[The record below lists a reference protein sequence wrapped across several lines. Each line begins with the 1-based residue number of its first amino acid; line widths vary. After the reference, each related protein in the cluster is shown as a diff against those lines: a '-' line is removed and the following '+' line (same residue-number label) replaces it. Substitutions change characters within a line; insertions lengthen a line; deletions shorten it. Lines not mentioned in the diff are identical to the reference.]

1 MLEAPG
7 TPEVLGLPEA
17 LGTPEVL
24 GPAEAP
30 GTPEVFPEAPGTP
43 EVLGLPEAPGTPKT
57 PDAPETPEVP
67 GTPGTPEA
75 PEVARYAARP
85 WLGRLSEAQRA
96 PVAPPRSV
104 LHAFREAVARAPG
117 RTALAYFD
125 GRISYA
131 EAEALSDS
139 VAGHLAAHGIRRGD
153 RVAVMLQNTPQF
165 VLAVLAAWKAGAV
178 VVPLNPMYKTAE
190 AAHVLRDSGAAALV
204 CEGRAWTAYL
214 REAAHGSAVRT
225 VLTASELDFQT
236 RNDPR
241 LLALAAVGS
250 PAAVPAPAPAAVPVP
265 SAPGPLVPQA
275 LPAPAP
281 APART
286 VGHTTHAPDPAAAPP
301 RPAAAYAPAPAAVP
315 APSAPAAPDLTAPAR
330 SAPAPAAV
338 PVPSAPGPLVPHALP
353 APDPAWARTVGHA
366 MPASDPAAAHARP
379 AAAAPAAARPAAA
392 PAPVVADLSAVAR
405 RGEPAPDD
413 PRLTGADTALIS
425 YTSGTSGTPKGA
437 MNPHGALTYNA
448 ARQVAGHPLAEGAGY
463 FALAP
468 LFHITGMVCELAA
481 CFVNA
486 GTLVLAH
493 RFDAGL
499 VLDAF
504 LEHRPSYAI
513 GPATAFMALA
523 AHPGATRDH
532 FASFQVLS
540 SGGAPLPPALVER
553 LRAAF
558 GFYLRNGYGLT
569 ECTAPCASVPAHLE
583 APVDPASGTL
593 SVGVPGAE
601 TVVRIL
607 DARGAEVPFGET
619 GEIAVR
625 GPQVVPG
632 YWNLPVETAKAF
644 PDGELRTGDV
654 GFMDADG
661 WLYVVDRKKDM
672 INASGFKV
680 WPREVEDVLYTHPA
694 VREAAVVGVPDPY
707 RGESVKAYVSLRPGT
722 SAGPA
727 ELSAYCAARLAA
739 YKYPRQVEVLP
750 VLPKTTSGKILRRE
764 LRDRG

>member
-1 MLEAPG
+1 MGDP
-7 TPEVLGLPEA
+7 V
-17 LGTPEVL
+17 
-24 GPAEAP
+24 
-30 GTPEVFPEAPGTP
+30 
-43 EVLGLPEAPGTPKT
+43 
-57 PDAPETPEVP
+57 
-67 GTPGTPEA
+67 TPGSGSA
-75 PEVARYAARP
+75 SASASAVGSDSGSASVYAARP
-85 WLGRLSEAQRA
+85 WRGLLSPVQLA
-96 PVAPPRSV
+96 PVAPPPTV
-104 LHAFREAVARAPG
+104 LHAFREAAARAPE

-125 GRISYA
+125 GRIDYA
-131 EAEALSDS
+131 EADALSDS
-139 VAGHLAAHGIRRGD
+139 VAGHLAARGVRRGD
-153 RVAVMLQNTPQF
+153 RVAVMLQNTPHF
-165 VLAVLAAWKAGAV
+165 VLAVLGAWKAGAV
-178 VVPLNPMYKTAE
+178 VVPLNPMYKSGE
-190 AAHVLRDSGAAALV
+190 VGHVLRDSGAAALV
-204 CEGRAWTAYL
+204 CDGRAWAAYL
-214 REAAHGSAVRT
+214 RQAVRDSAVRT
-225 VLTASELDFQT
+225 VLTASDRDFQT

-241 LLALAAVGS
+241 VFG
-250 PAAVPAPAPAAVPVP
+250 PA
-265 SAPGPLVPQA
+265 SA
-275 LPAPAP
+275 
-281 APART
+281 
-286 VGHTTHAPDPAAAPP
+286 
-301 RPAAAYAPAPAAVP
+301 
-315 APSAPAAPDLTAPAR
+315 
-330 SAPAPAAV
+330 SAPAPEPATAAAPDRPFV
-338 PVPSAPGPLVPHALP
+338 PAQAVADAADPAP
-353 APDPAWARTVGHA
+353 APDPA
-366 MPASDPAAAHARP
+366 PAHPAT
-379 AAAAPAAARPAAA
+379 
-392 PAPVVADLSAVAR
+392 ADLFAVAR
-405 RGEPAPDD
+405 GGRPAPEG
-413 PRLTGADTALIS
+413 PELTAADTALIS

-448 ARQVAGHPLAEGAGY
+448 VRQVTSHPLAEGAGY

-493 RFDAGL
+493 RFDAAT

-504 LEHRPSYAI
+504 LEHRPAYAV

-523 AHPGATRDH
+523 AHPAATPDH
-532 FASFQVLS
+532 FSSFQVLS

-569 ECTAPCASVPAHLE
+569 ECTAPCASVPVHLE

-593 SVGVPGAE
+593 SVGLPGAD

-607 DARGAEVPFGET
+607 DEQGAELPLGET

-632 YWNLPVETAKAF
+632 YWRLPAATAEAF

-654 GFMDADG
+654 GFMDPDG

-722 SAGPA
+722 SAEPE
-727 ELSAYCAARLAA
+727 ELSAHCAERIAA
-739 YKYPRQVEVLP
+739 YKYPRQVEILP

>member
-1 MLEAPG
+1 M
-7 TPEVLGLPEA
+7 TPVSSP
-17 LGTPEVL
+17 
-24 GPAEAP
+24 
-30 GTPEVFPEAPGTP
+30 
-43 EVLGLPEAPGTPKT
+43 
-57 PDAPETPEVP
+57 
-67 GTPGTPEA
+67 
-75 PEVARYAARP
+75 YAAKP
-85 WLGRLSEAQRA
+85 WLGLLSPAQRA
-96 PVAPPRSV
+96 PVAPPPTV
-104 LHAFREAVARAPG
+104 LHAFREAVAKAPG

-125 GRISYA
+125 GRTGYA
-131 EAEALSDS
+131 EADALSDS
-139 VAGHLAAHGIRRGD
+139 VAGHLAARGIGRGD
-153 RVAVMLQNTPQF
+153 RVAVMLQNTPHF

-178 VVPLNPMYKTAE
+178 VVPLNPMYKSGE
-190 AAHVLRDSGAAALV
+190 VGHILRDSGAAALV
-204 CEGRAWTAYL
+204 CEGRAWSAYL
-214 REAAHGSAVRT
+214 REAAGGTAVRT
-225 VLTASELDFQT
+225 VLTASDREFQT
-236 RNDPR
+236 RDDPR
-241 LLALAAVGS
+241 VLG
-250 PAAVPAPAPAAVPVP
+250 PAPAAPP
-265 SAPGPLVPQA
+265 LPRQQAAPGPGDRAAAPHERAVP
-275 LPAPAP
+275 
-281 APART
+281 
-286 VGHTTHAPDPAAAPP
+286 PAAALHVGDLYTVAHGR
-301 RPAAAYAPAPAAVP
+301 RPAPQDPL
-315 APSAPAAPDLTAPAR
+315 LTA
-330 SAPAPAAV
+330 
-338 PVPSAPGPLVPHALP
+338 
-353 APDPAWARTVGHA
+353 
-366 MPASDPAAAHARP
+366 
-379 AAAAPAAARPAAA
+379 
-392 PAPVVADLSAVAR
+392 
-405 RGEPAPDD
+405 
-413 PRLTGADTALIS
+413 ADTALIS

-448 ARQVAGHPLAEGAGY
+448 VRQVTGHPLPEGATY

-481 CFVNA
+481 CFANA

-493 RFDAGL
+493 RFDAAV

-504 LEHRPSYAI
+504 LEHRPAYTV

-523 AHPGATRDH
+523 ARPEATREH
-532 FASFQVLS
+532 FASFRVIS

-553 LRAAF
+553 LRGAF

-593 SVGVPGAE
+593 SVGVPGAD

-607 DARGAEVPFGET
+607 DERGAEVPFGET

-632 YWNLPVETAKAF
+632 YWGLPEDTAKAF

-654 GFMDADG
+654 GFMDPDG

-707 RGESVKAYVSLRPGT
+707 RGESVKAYVSLRPG
-722 SAGPA
+722 ARAEPA
-727 ELSAYCAARLAA
+727 ELSAYCAERIAA
-739 YKYPRQVEVLP
+739 YKYPRQVEILA